1 MRSIGSPASRQ
12 PLVWSS
18 DGVPHPMHDVR
29 TAHRTFGLERDAEKP
44 FHATR
49 TRVGRCSRIPQPL
62 SCVAMAR
69 KKLQPVT
76 REDAR
81 AIGAML
87 RGLRRAAGYR
97 AVQEAAAAGGFPAAR
112 QTIYAY
118 ERGGLTPSLQ
128 QFLEITEFYALHP
141 SRGDGAKAEDDL
153 RAQAVASVTRALT
166 LPAYHVK
173 QAHELMDRLQPPL
186 TEGRRRTRRSS

>member
-1 MRSIGSPASRQ
+1 
-12 PLVWSS
+12 
-18 DGVPHPMHDVR
+18 MHDVG
-29 TAHRTFGLERDAEKP
+29 TTHRTFGLEGDAEGRL
-44 FHATR
+44 HATHEDE
-49 TRVGRCSRIPQPL
+49 RCPRIRQPL
-62 SCVAMAR
+62 SCVPMAR

-76 REDAR
+76 KEDAR

-97 AVQEAAAAGGFPAAR
+97 AVQDAAAAGGFPASR

-141 SRGDGAKAEDDL
+141 SRGDGTKPEEDL

-173 QAHELMDRLQPPL
+173 QAHELMERLQPRL
-186 TEGRRRTRRSS
+186 AEGPRRKRRSS

>member
-1 MRSIGSPASRQ
+1 
-12 PLVWSS
+12 
-18 DGVPHPMHDVR
+18 
-29 TAHRTFGLERDAEKP
+29 
-44 FHATR
+44 
-49 TRVGRCSRIPQPL
+49 
-62 SCVAMAR
+62 MAR

-81 AIGAML
+81 AIGALL

-97 AVQEAAAAGGFPAAR
+97 AVQDAAGASGFPAAR

-141 SRGDGAKAEDDL
+141 AKGDGAKPEDDL
-153 RAQAVASVTRALT
+153 RAQAVAAVTRALT
-166 LPAYHVK
+166 LRAYHVR
-173 QAHELMDRLQPPL
+173 QAHELMDRLQPTL
-186 TEGRRRTRRSS
+186 TVSHRHRKRGS

>member
-1 MRSIGSPASRQ
+1 MLGRRSR
-12 PLVWSS
+12 SS
-18 DGVPHPMHDVR
+18 SGYR
-29 TAHRTFGLERDAEKP
+29 AE
-44 FHATR
+44 
-49 TRVGRCSRIPQPL
+49 
-62 SCVAMAR
+62 AMAR

-97 AVQEAAAAGGFPAAR
+97 AVQDAAAATGFPAAR

-128 QFLEITEFYALHP
+128 QFLEITEFYTLHP
-141 SRGDGAKAEDDL
+141 ARGDGAKLEDDL
-153 RAQAVASVTRALT
+153 RAQAVAAVTRALT
-166 LPAYHVK
+166 LRAYHVR

-186 TEGRRRTRRSS
+186 AVSRRHRRRGS